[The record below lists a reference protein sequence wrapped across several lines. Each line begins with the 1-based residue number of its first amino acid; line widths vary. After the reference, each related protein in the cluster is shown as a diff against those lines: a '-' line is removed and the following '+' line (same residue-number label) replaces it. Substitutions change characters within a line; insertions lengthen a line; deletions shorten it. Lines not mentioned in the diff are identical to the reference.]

1 MSEIDPLKILFE
13 TSKLLN
19 KATYTVIPECADATI
34 YE

>member
-19 KATYTVIPECADATI
+19 KATYTVIPGCAETTK
-34 YE
+34 YL